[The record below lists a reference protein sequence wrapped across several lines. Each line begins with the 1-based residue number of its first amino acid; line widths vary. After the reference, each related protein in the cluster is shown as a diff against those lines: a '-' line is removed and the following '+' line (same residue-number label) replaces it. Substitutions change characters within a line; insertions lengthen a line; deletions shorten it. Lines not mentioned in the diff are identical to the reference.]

1 MNLIKKIKQI
11 REEKDIF
18 LEKGVEVG
26 SAIIFDGIAGQ
37 VIPGIVGL
45 RMDYKQKQMEKR
57 LNIGMGLLIER
68 LDQVEEGMRKLNH
81 TEYCFVEESVFPLV
95 FENIINESE
104 EEKIKYIINGF
115 ESVIQDKITD

>member
-81 TEYCFVEESVFPLV
+81 TEYCLCVKTLPL
-95 FENIINESE
+95 FELGERFLIYL
-104 EEKIKYIINGF
+104 KK
-115 ESVIQDKITD
+115 